1 MQKKKYILSGIL
13 LIISLISISCFVA
26 AEFDPGGGGG
36 GGTSYISG
44 SATHR
49 AKWPSEPNI
58 YVEVTLN
65 VICSSDYTEFYYS
78 FSYKVGSVWCVSWI
92 YAAETSLKYDNPEPG
107 ITTATV
113 HRRFAYWFIFVPIVV
128 DIKCQVHFDENTGL
142 FYWSEIVKDNGAAIA
157 QALMENFPFDSL
169 YNG

>member
-1 MQKKKYILSGIL
+1 MQKKKYILYGIFL
-13 LIISLISISCFVA
+13 VISLISISCFVA
-26 AEFDPGGGGG
+26 ARVDPGDGGGGD
-36 GGTSYISG
+36 SYISG

-49 AKWPSEPNI
+49 AKYPFEPRV
-58 YVEVTLN
+58 YVEVTLG
-65 VICSSDYTEFYYS
+65 VVCSSDYQDFYYT

-92 YAAETSLKYDNPEPG
+92 YAAETSLKHNYPEPG

-113 HRRFAYWFIFVPIVV
+113 HRRFVYWVLFVPIVV

-142 FYWSEIVKDNGAAIA
+142 FYYTEIVRDNGASIA

-169 YNG
+169 YQG